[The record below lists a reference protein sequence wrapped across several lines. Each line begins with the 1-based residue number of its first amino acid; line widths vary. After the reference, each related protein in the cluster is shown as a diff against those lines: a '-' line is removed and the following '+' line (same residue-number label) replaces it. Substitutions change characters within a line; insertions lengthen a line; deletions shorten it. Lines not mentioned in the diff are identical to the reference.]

1 MKNHLITSPKLLLL
15 CLSAIGSGAA
25 LAQQLG
31 AIPVTI
37 GANPAFI
44 QSSPTSPSITVA
56 SVAAPVAT
64 SATATKAKPAAVETP
79 AAKTALAQDEK
90 PKPVPDVQKVP
101 EKPAAEPVAAKAE
114 ANPMTGQGMDIEA
127 LTHEYEKEKLRAAIA
142 SEKQKR
148 ANAENSAANTG
159 LPPPLANANAKA
171 PLMPGQLQPQ
181 ANTPPSAAPQT
192 VMPPVKAP
200 KVVKAKP
207 VPVQPTFPTL
217 VGTVMQN
224 GERYAII
231 EQGGDSVVV
240 KQGQSA
246 FGQTVGRVSDNSVS
260 LGGQMLTSQP
270 AGVMRVARTDT
281 PSTSSTTGSATGN
294 GALPAPLGPGVNP
307 NLPMTLPT
315 QGMAPVNNGMVSSA
329 PMGAPTQ

>member
-1 MKNHLITSPKLLLL
+1 MTYKPTSIVL
-15 CLSAIGSGAA
+15 AA
-25 LAQQLG
+25 LAMIGTGTVAAQTLG
-31 AIPVTI
+31 AIPVPV

-44 QSSPTSPSITVA
+44 QSSPVTTVA
-56 SVAAPVAT
+56 TVAAPVAT

-79 AAKTALAQDEK
+79 AAKPALAQDEK
-90 PKPVPDVQKVP
+90 PKPAPDVQKVP
-101 EKPAAEPVAAKAE
+101 EKPTAEPVAAKVE

-148 ANAENSAANTG
+148 ANAENSAASTG
-159 LPPPLANANAKA
+159 LPPPLTSSKA

-192 VMPPVKAP
+192 VMPQVKAP

-207 VPVQPTFPTL
+207 VPVQPMFPTL

-240 KQGQSA
+240 KQGQTA
-246 FGQTVGRVSDNSVS
+246 FGQSVGRVSENSAS
-260 LGGQMLTSQP
+260 LGGQILTGQP

-329 PMGAPTQ
+329 PMGVPTQ